1 MKDKL
6 LRVPH
11 RHVVMTLPHV
21 LLDLVK
27 RNKKEILNIM
37 MRTSAEALKIWMMKA
52 FGLKNGRDSRT
63 AYLWRNQA
71 VPCPHAHDPVMGA
84 ALTGTED
91 CRSGKV
97 KGE

>member
-52 FGLKNGRDSRT
+52 FGLKMGVIAVLHTYGETKQYHVHTHMILSWGGIDGNGGLSFR
-63 AYLWRNQA
+63 
-71 VPCPHAHDPVMGA
+71 
-84 ALTGTED
+84 
-91 CRSGKV
+91 
-97 KGE
+97 KGQR

>member
-27 RNKKEILNIM
+27 RNKKEILNI
-37 MRTSAEALKIWMMKA
+37 LKDKNIEVLITLGAGDIDNYVPEIKKELEKMK
-52 FGLKNGRDSRT
+52 ND
-63 AYLWRNQA
+63 
-71 VPCPHAHDPVMGA
+71 
-84 ALTGTED
+84 E
-91 CRSGKV
+91 
-97 KGE
+97 